1 LPLLSCTPCGGYTAA
16 EIAAAL
22 WQKNLGIFIWWGL
35 TMVSSLGASI
45 GLRLGFSQAL
55 VTVIAADLLAFQII
69 DSGLGLLVVCFLRL
83 MIIVP
88 LSIFKNV

>member
-1 LPLLSCTPCGGYTAA
+1 
-16 EIAAAL
+16 
-22 WQKNLGIFIWWGL
+22 
-35 TMVSSLGASI
+35 MVSLLGAFI

-55 VTVIAADLLAFQII
+55 VAVIAAGLLAFQII